1 MSTTPVTLGQYVTSK
16 APTKAQQA
24 EKAYRQIC
32 NWLLDMHWASVD
44 AHAAMQR
51 AKRLAGRM
59 DRMDDA
65 YPIGTPERG
74 EAESV
79 HWHHT
84 QAAKRET
91 ATVKRR
97 AKQIAEAWP
106 DLTPDYAHIVLVEI
120 MPGWPD
126 SPALEIVRFDPFL
139 GRNPVW
145 ARLLAAATS
154 DGDPANTNGVP
165 F

>member
-1 MSTTPVTLGQYVTSK
+1 MSTTPVLLGNYVMTK
-16 APTKAQQA
+16 APTKAQRS
-24 EKAYRQIC
+24 EKAYHAIC
-32 NWLLDMHWASVD
+32 NWLLDMHWHAVD
-44 AHAAMQR
+44 AHTATRR
-51 AKRLAGRM
+51 AKRLAERM
-59 DRMDDA
+59 DRMNDA

-74 EAESV
+74 EAEAV

-84 QAAKRET
+84 QTAKRET

-106 DLTPDYAHIVLVEI
+106 ELTPEHERIVLVEI

-126 SPALEIVRFDPFL
+126 SPALDIVRFDPVL

-145 ARLLAAATS
+145 ARLLAAASS
-154 DGDPANTNGVP
+154 DNQEEVP